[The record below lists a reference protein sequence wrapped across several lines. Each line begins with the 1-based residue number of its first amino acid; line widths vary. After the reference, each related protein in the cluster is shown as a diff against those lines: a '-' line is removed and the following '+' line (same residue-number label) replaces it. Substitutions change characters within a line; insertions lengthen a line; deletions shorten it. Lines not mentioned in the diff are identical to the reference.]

1 MFTAFGVVVAW
12 GGGFNP
18 AVQALAL
25 ELYAKRNREAAAA
38 QGGEGAEER
47 RGKKGREEKEGR
59 EAETGR
65 LFGAMS
71 VIQAMWYVHPHPPS
85 RASLEILK

>member
-25 ELYAKRNREAAAA
+25 ELYARRNRAAGAA
-38 QGGEGAEER
+38 TAAVQGGREER
-47 RGKKGREEKEGR
+47 PGRGRKRGEEKEGR

-71 VIQAMWYVHPHPPS
+71 VIQAMWYVHRISPK
-85 RASLEILK
+85 SLKY